1 MKKYIVITT
10 LTLLALLVG
19 LSTRKADSDSAE
31 KSYPVDPII
40 GTGGHGHVFVG
51 ANVPHGMISVGPNNA
66 SSTGNSNGNATG
78 DAAFRVIGGK
88 VYLAGYAPGSGIRV
102 VELK

>member
-1 MKKYIVITT
+1 MSGITHPWNFY
-10 LTLLALLVG
+10 LAG
-19 LSTRKADSDSAE
+19 D
-31 KSYPVDPII
+31 
-40 GTGGHGHVFVG
+40 
-51 ANVPHGMISVGPNNA
+51 NA
-66 SSTGNSNGNATG
+66 SSTGASNGNATG